1 MAPWNMQ
8 LPAGQAI
15 RATYEQSGGG
25 SPPRRLDVL
34 ADPAGRFVVR
44 DPSSGAESR
53 CDGTT
58 VWSFDAGA
66 PGSGPPDGASVDRSA
81 EFVGQV
87 PPGAL
92 DTFALLPPL
101 LAELLHSGSEYL
113 SAAFADPATTDEE
126 LSLPLGSV
134 RVSGSDLTIVY
145 DRSID
150 VVHEYRRPDGLR
162 RHLRPIE
169 VVDVVE
175 VVDVDAS
182 PEVPAPWM
190 GPVTDHHGG
199 RVTVVTTAPV
209 ARVEDALPVPCFAAR
224 LEHETPVLS
233 YWLDGPNGDG
243 QGVTLD
249 RCLAWAQALAA
260 EVHVSVDLLTGET
273 VDLRGG
279 TYRD

>member
-1 MAPWNMQ
+1 MH

-15 RATYEQSGGG
+15 RATYEQSGGA
-25 SPPRRLDVL
+25 SSACRLEVL

-58 VWSFDAGA
+58 VWSIDAGTADAVA
-66 PGSGPPDGASVDRSA
+66 PGGVPGAGPAA
-81 EFVGQV
+81 FVGQV
-87 PPGAL
+87 PPGVL

-126 LSLPLGSV
+126 LPLPLGSV

-169 VVDVVE
+169 VVEVE
-175 VVDVDAS
+175 SIVAS
-182 PEVPAPWM
+182 PGGPDPWV

-199 RVTVVTTAPV
+199 RVTVATTAPV
-209 ARVEDALPVPCFAAR
+209 ARVEEALFAPCFAAR

-233 YWLDGPNGDG
+233 YWLDGPSGDG

-260 EVHVSVDLLTGET
+260 EVRVSVDLLTGET
-273 VDLRGG
+273 VDLQG
-279 TYRD
+279 TTYGD

>member
-1 MAPWNMQ
+1 M
-8 LPAGQAI
+8 
-15 RATYEQSGGG
+15 
-25 SPPRRLDVL
+25 DVL

-66 PGSGPPDGASVDRSA
+66 TDGGSPGGALVDRPA
-81 EFVGQV
+81 GFVGQV
-87 PPGAL
+87 PPGSL
-92 DTFALLPPL
+92 GTYALLPPL

-169 VVDVVE
+169 VVE
-175 VVDVDAS
+175 VAAGDPS
-182 PEVPAPWM
+182 SEAPPPWA
-190 GPVTDHHGG
+190 GPMTDHHGG
-199 RVTVVTTAPV
+199 RVIVATTAPV
-209 ARVEDALPVPCFAAR
+209 ARVEDALHASCFAAR
-224 LEHETPVLS
+224 LEHETPVLN
-233 YWLDGPNGDG
+233 YWLDGPSGDG
-243 QGVTLD
+243 RGVTLD

-273 VDLRGG
+273 VDMQG
-279 TYRD
+279 TTYAD

>member
-1 MAPWNMQ
+1 MH

-15 RATYEQSGGG
+15 RATYEQSGGAL
-25 SPPRRLDVL
+25 PPRRLDVL
-34 ADPAGRFVVR
+34 ADPTGRFVVR

-58 VWSFDAGA
+58 VWSFDAAA
-66 PGSGPPDGASVDRSA
+66 PGAGAPDGASVDHSA
-81 EFVGQV
+81 DFVGHV

-92 DTFALLPPL
+92 DSFGLLTPL

-113 SAAFADPATTDEE
+113 AVAFADPATTDEE
-126 LSLPLGSV
+126 LSLPLGCL
-134 RVSGSDLTIVY
+134 RVSGSNLTIVY

-162 RHLRPIE
+162 RHLRLIE
-169 VVDVVE
+169 VVE
-175 VVDVDAS
+175 MVDVDAS
-182 PEVPAPWM
+182 PEAAAPWV

-199 RVTVVTTAPV
+199 RVTVATTAPV
-209 ARVEDALPVPCFAAR
+209 ARVEDALSAPCFAAR
-224 LEHETPVLS
+224 LEHETPVLR
-233 YWLDGPNGDG
+233 YWLDGPSGDG

-273 VDLRGG
+273 VDLQG
-279 TYRD
+279 TTYGD

>member
-1 MAPWNMQ
+1 MH

-15 RATYEQSGGG
+15 RATFEQSGGAS
-25 SPPRRLDVL
+25 SPLRLDVL

-58 VWSFDAGA
+58 VWSFD
-66 PGSGPPDGASVDRSA
+66 PGSADTAPAGGVPVARPA

-87 PPGAL
+87 PPGVL

-169 VVDVVE
+169 VVDVVDM
-175 VVDVDAS
+175 VDVDAAS
-182 PEVPAPWM
+182 GAAALWA

-199 RVTVVTTAPV
+199 RVTVATTAPV
-209 ARVEDALPVPCFAAR
+209 ARVEDALHAPCFAAR
-224 LEHETPVLS
+224 LEHETSVLS
-233 YWLDGPNGDG
+233 YWLDGPSGDG

-273 VDLRGG
+273 VDLQG
-279 TYRD
+279 TTYGD